1 MIKSFDVRFCWFA
14 SCNFFP
20 LSHYCMSLPLTFWA
34 TQELLINYLR
44 LFSMT
49 QTPPDPKLF
58 FSFQSVICICG
69 SAQWQMSVTEIS
81 CNVSAGSVVWPP
93 SHGWQG
99 LWLRG
104 QLDHTQPGALHAD
117 RPLCPPPPRRPG
129 LPDLLN
135 LLNLHSIHSLD
146 YTPWIGHLFIVILI
160 GLFTWDGAGT
170 WSFWSLNQ

>member
-69 SAQWQMSVTEIS
+69 SARW
-81 CNVSAGSVVWPP
+81 SAGPYPAWCPTCRP
-93 SHGWQG
+93 SPVS
-99 LWLRG
+99 
-104 QLDHTQPGALHAD
+104 T
-117 RPLCPPPPRRPG
+117 PPRRPG

-146 YTPWIGHLFIVILI
+146 YTPWIGHLFKVILI

>member
-69 SAQWQMSVTEIS
+69 SARWQMSVSEIT

-117 RPLCPPPPRRPG
+117 RPLCPPPQGDQDFPISSTSLTSTVSTVSTTLPG
-129 LPDLLN
+129 LVISSKWSWSDCSPETVLVPG
-135 LLNLHSIHSLD
+135 HS
-146 YTPWIGHLFIVILI
+146 GH
-160 GLFTWDGAGT
+160 
-170 WSFWSLNQ
+170 